1 MIVIRL
7 IKISC
12 SNGSTIKPRCTFFLS
27 PLGIGVNLLLIN
39 PEKAL
44 KLAVNDQLRQMY
56 GGRRY
61 FLGSET
67 LWCF

>member
-1 MIVIRL
+1 MVQP
-7 IKISC
+7 
-12 SNGSTIKPRCTFFLS
+12 SNPVVHFLS

-61 FLGSET
+61 FPGSET